1 MAVKPFSL
9 KGLLNANLI
18 VPIPILARGPDGLP
32 SGHANL
38 SRGLPRLEQDPLE
51 GVLAVKMFTASF
63 GLEVVEQKAP
73 EDVEWLSPIG
83 EAAHVIAVEVRGVV
97 FVFEHDLP

>member
-1 MAVKPFSL
+1 
-9 KGLLNANLI
+9 
-18 VPIPILARGPDGLP
+18 
-32 SGHANL
+32 
-38 SRGLPRLEQDPLE
+38 LEQDPLE